1 VTPQKPKATPEKK
14 DGEKTPDEKA
24 SPKTAHDLVSALE
37 DPHTSAFLKAYLAI
51 SDEELKA
58 HIRRL
63 VEETRVPPKPDPK
76 GGA

>member
-1 VTPQKPKATPEKK
+1 MTSKKPKATPEKEP
-14 DGEKTPDEKA
+14 GEKA
-24 SPKTAHDLVSALE
+24 SQETRDLVSALE

-63 VEETRVPPKPDPK
+63 VEETRVPAKPESK
-76 GGA
+76 SS